1 MVKED
6 QMLMLSLFIE
16 LELKL
21 ARMYNLLAEIFSEER
36 AFFKVHNGE
45 ELQHAQWLEYF
56 KDKVEKGEVLFN
68 EDKARTVTL
77 KFFIASVHTIMV
89 NAKAGKLTIV
99 SALSLSA
106 GIEESLIERKAFEHF
121 IARSPELQQTLK
133 RLLAETA
140 EHAGEIKKLKSK
152 YLKSAAP

>member
-1 MVKED
+1 MIKEY
-6 QMLMLSLFIE
+6 QMSMLSLFIE

-21 ARMYNLLAEIFSEER
+21 AEMYSLLAEIFSEESF
-36 AFFKVHNGE
+36 FFKAHNGE

-56 KDKVEKGEVLFN
+56 KAKVEKGEVLFK
-68 EDKARTVTL
+68 EDKTRTDTL
-77 KFFIASVHTIMV
+77 KSFIANIQTILSD
-89 NAKAGKLTIV
+89 AKAGKLTII

-106 GIEESLIERKAFEHF
+106 GIEESLIERKAFDHF
-121 IARSPELQQTLK
+121 IASSPELQYTLK
-133 RLLAETA
+133 RLLTETA

>member
-1 MVKED
+1 MVKEY
-6 QMLMLSLFIE
+6 QISMLSHFIE

-21 ARMYNLLAEIFSEER
+21 AEMYGLLAETFSEES
-36 AFFKVHNGE
+36 AFFQAHHGE
-45 ELQHAQWLEYF
+45 ELHHAQWLEYF
-56 KDKVEKGEVLFN
+56 RDKVEKGEVLFN
-68 EDKARTVTL
+68 ESKTRTVTL
-77 KFFIASVHTIMV
+77 KSFIANIQTILAD
-89 NAKAGKLTIV
+89 AKAGKLTIL

>member
-1 MVKED
+1 MVKD
-6 QMLMLSLFIE
+6 YQISILSHFIE

-21 ARMYNLLAEIFSEER
+21 AEMYSLLAETFSEESV
-36 AFFKVHNGE
+36 FFKAHHGE
-45 ELQHAQWLEYF
+45 ELHHAQWLEYF

-68 EDKARTVTL
+68 EDKTRTATL
-77 KFFIASVHTIMV
+77 KSFIANIQTIMAD
-89 NAKAGKLTIV
+89 AKAGKLTIL

-133 RLLAETA
+133 RLLTETA

-152 YLKSAAP
+152 YSKRAAL